1 MASGQT
7 VTSGLS
13 ARYATALFELALE
26 QDAID
31 AVADDL
37 AQLQA
42 MIDDSDDLCRL
53 IGSPLFSRDEQ
64 SQAMA
69 ALTEKAGLS
78 TTVCNTV
85 GVIAR
90 NRRLFALEDVIRAYR
105 TLVSEH
111 RGEVEAEVTS
121 AAPLSDGQRNALEA
135 ALKEAI
141 GSTVAVT
148 TDVDPELSG
157 GMVVRVGSRM
167 IDSSLRTKLQ
177 RLQLAMKGA
186 A

>member
-7 VTSGLS
+7 EASGLS
-13 ARYATALFELALE
+13 GRYATALFELALD
-26 QDAID
+26 QKAID

-37 AQLQA
+37 SQLQA
-42 MIDDSDDLCRL
+42 MIDESDDLRRL
-53 IGSPLFSRDEQ
+53 IESPLFSRDAQ
-64 SQAMA
+64 SKAMA
-69 ALTEKAGLS
+69 AITEKAGLS
-78 TTVCNTV
+78 EIVCNTV
-85 GVIAR
+85 GVIAQ
-90 NRRLFALEDVIRAYR
+90 NRRLFALEDIIRAYR

-121 AAPLSDGQRNALEA
+121 AAPLTDSQRKSLETS
-135 ALKEAI
+135 LKDAI

-148 TDVDPELSG
+148 TNVDPELLG

-177 RLQLAMKGA
+177 RLQLAMKGTA
-186 A
+186 